1 MSNQL
6 VIWVFLP
13 YLKKKISCL
22 EGPKTVSE
30 ECAWKFSLFGVPL
43 QGHGCVFYRG
53 SFISFVLISLWCWVQ
68 SCDGTGLSHC
78 QELRAGNGI
87 YPMPSLNRIGLGVTS
102 FKPRHLYEKLGL
114 LFRCRSK
121 KKLQMILGRGNC
133 HPQGGGSAAERELN
147 CRQDVVEGCP
157 NYSSNCQLDRA

>member
-1 MSNQL
+1 M
-6 VIWVFLP
+6 
-13 YLKKKISCL
+13 
-22 EGPKTVSE
+22 SE
-30 ECAWKFSLFGVPL
+30 ECAWKFSLFGVAL

-53 SFISFVLISLWCWVQ
+53 SSISFVLISLWCWVQ

-102 FKPRHLYEKLGL
+102 FKPHHLYEKLGL

-121 KKLQMILGRGNC
+121 KKLQMIWGRGNC